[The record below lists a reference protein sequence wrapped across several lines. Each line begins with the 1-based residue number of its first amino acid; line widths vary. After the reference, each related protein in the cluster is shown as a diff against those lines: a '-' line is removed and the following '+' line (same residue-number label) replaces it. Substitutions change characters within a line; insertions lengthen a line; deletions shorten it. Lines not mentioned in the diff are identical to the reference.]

1 MLAIIAVM
9 TPASADVLSNRTIP
23 LDGTV
28 VNPCNLED
36 IAYTG
41 EERLL
46 FRYTSDQNGGTH
58 LGLNQVAR
66 AKGVGSTTGATY
78 ALNYTEGGSV
88 STSFSPPYSFTV
100 VSHQNFLS
108 HGNVPDF
115 MLHATLSITVDD
127 TGNFF
132 ATVIDSKNRVSLAL
146 RVGGR

>member
-1 MLAIIAVM
+1 MSRTQGRSASCFA
-9 TPASADVLSNRTIP
+9 TPLIKTALTWGSTI
-23 LDGTV
+23 
-28 VNPCNLED
+28 
-36 IAYTG
+36 
-41 EERLL
+41 
-46 FRYTSDQNGGTH
+46 
-58 LGLNQVAR
+58 AR

-88 STSFSPPYSFTV
+88 STSFPPPYSFTV

-132 ATVIDSKNRVSLAL
+132 ATVIDSRTEC
-146 RVGGR
+146 R